1 MFSSPRPFLP
11 PLSTH
16 ILFYVY
22 NLKVPNLEINKVHK
36 FMTPIAITEPVL
48 QRSLAGPT
56 NDLEDNL
63 QLHSAIEVGARFF

>member
-1 MFSSPRPFLP
+1 M
-11 PLSTH
+11 
-16 ILFYVY
+16 
-22 NLKVPNLEINKVHK
+22 PNLEINKVHK